1 MAEVKVSQDYKAD
14 ADKVWQKI
22 RSFTG
27 LADWMPG
34 MQCEASDGGKTRKL
48 TLPTGAVIV
57 ETLENFDDAGR
68 TYGYTIVTGPL
79 PVKDYHSVIKV
90 VPRTEGCTVEWS
102 GKFEPVGP
110 EAVAKGIVEGIY
122 RGGLAAMGVAVGG

>member
-1 MAEVKVSQDYKAD
+1 MVEVLASQDYKAS
-14 ADKVWQKI
+14 ADEVWQKI

-34 MQCEASDGGKTRKL
+34 MKCEASDGGKTRKL

-57 ETLENFDDAGR
+57 ETLENFDEANR
-68 TYGYTIVTGPL
+68 TYGYTIVSGPL
-79 PVKDYHSVIKV
+79 PVKDYHSQIKV

-102 GKFEPVGP
+102 GKFDAVGP
-110 EAVAKGIVEGIY
+110 EAMAKGIVEGIY
-122 RGGLAAMGVAVGG
+122 KGGLAAIGVSVGG

>member
-34 MQCEASDGGKTRKL
+34 VQCEASDGGKTRKL

-57 ETLENFDDAGR
+57 ETLETFDEPGR

-90 VPRTEGCTVEWS
+90 VPRTEGCTVEWT
-102 GKFEPVGP
+102 GKFEAVGP

-122 RGGLAAMGVAVGG
+122 RGGLAAIGVAVGG

>member
-1 MAEVKVSQDYKAD
+1 MTEVKASQDYKAS
-14 ADKVWQKI
+14 ADKVWERI

-34 MQCEASDGGKTRKL
+34 VKCEAGDGGKTRRI

-57 ETLENFDDAGR
+57 ETLEVFDEAER
-68 TYGYTIVTGPL
+68 TYGYTIVTSPL

-90 VPRTEGCTVEWS
+90 VPRTEGCTVEWT
-102 GKFEPVGP
+102 GKFEAVGP

-122 RGGLAAMGVAVGG
+122 RGGLTAIGVAVGG